1 VYQDAPMLRVL
12 AGLLVLLVTLS
23 SGAQHAEAQPSAHAQ
38 AEALNEE
45 GKALIGRVDLAGAA
59 AKFREAVA
67 LVEDPR
73 YVFNLCYALEKSGVL
88 EEARRECKWVTTSRD
103 RRLADKAAKLLAS
116 IEEQLAKKAAL
127 QPTPTPVSPQPV
139 PTPQPA
145 PAPQPAPYSA
155 PAPAVAPGTPV
166 PQHLLPYSMQTRVLD
181 TSMHFGVRVGVG
193 FSHFAGEYQEAGSVA
208 APSIGLMARKDL
220 RKRLRATGEIQ
231 YAGRGSTVYA
241 GDFDSIDIDV
251 KYLDMSGGMQFALGG
266 RFYIE
271 AGATLSIFVSGEENR
286 FFETDATFEISPI
299 DLSGDLG
306 FGAALGSF
314 DLRFQYKHGLLD
326 IADIEFSGE
335 NADAVG
341 DDFSSRSYSFQLGYY
356 F

>member
-1 VYQDAPMLRVL
+1 MHRVL
-12 AGLLVLLVTLS
+12 AGLLVLLVALS
-23 SGAQHAEAQPSAHAQ
+23 SESQHAEAQPSAHAQ

-103 RRLADKAAKLLAS
+103 QRLADKAAKLLAS
-116 IEEQLAKKAAL
+116 IDEQLAKKTAL
-127 QPTPTPVSPQPV
+127 QPAPTPTPQ
-139 PTPQPA
+139 PTPQPK
-145 PAPQPAPYSA
+145 PVPQPTPVPYSA
-155 PAPAVAPGTPV
+155 PTPVVAPGNPV
-166 PQHLLPYSMQTRVLD
+166 PQHLLPYSMQTRTLD
-181 TSMHFGVRVGVG
+181 TSLHFGVRVGMAL
-193 FSHFAGEYQEAGSVA
+193 SRFAGEYQDAGNVA
-208 APSIGLMARKDL
+208 APSIGLMARKAL

-231 YAGRGSTVYA
+231 YTGRGSTVYA
-241 GDFDSIDIDV
+241 ANFDLIDINL
-251 KYLDMSGGMQFALGG
+251 KYLDLSGGMQFALGG

-271 AGATLSIFVSGEENR
+271 AGATFSIFVSGEDDP
-286 FFETDATFEISPI
+286 FFETDATFEVGPV